1 MPDFKL
7 MQGLAVHRERVAA
20 RRLAQRDGISVAVAL
35 EKILREATNDGELD
49 QLLEIRRQQALRL
62 DEIKHQKK
70 ALAQQKHRLKIESK
84 KPPQASW
91 CAWFDG
97 SAKPNPGA
105 CAIGA
110 VLLAPD
116 GRRWEISQTI
126 GYGNSSTAEYQALLA
141 LLVLMRKQACQHA
154 VIYGDSRVVIDDLY
168 ADTIHSAQSMTEYR
182 LAAREIIQHLP
193 GLQIVWIPRAKN
205 QTADALAELAFSRQ
219 IHAIDDVHGMNLSG
233 KFVDSENSLQRD
245 R

>member
-1 MPDFKL
+1 MPDFEL
-7 MQGLAVHRERVAA
+7 MQDLAVHRERVAA

-35 EKILREATNDGELD
+35 ERILREATNDGELD
-49 QLLEIRRQQALRL
+49 QLLETRRQQALRL
-62 DEIKHQKK
+62 DKIKHQKK
-70 ALAQQKHRLKIESK
+70 LLAQQKHRLKTENK
-84 KPPQASW
+84 KPPQTSW

-126 GYGNSSTAEYQALLA
+126 GYGNSSTAEYQALIA
-141 LLVLMRKQACQHA
+141 LLVLMREQTCQDA
-154 VIYGDSRVVIDDLY
+154 VIYGDSRVVIDDLS
-168 ADTIHSAQSMTEYR
+168 ADTKASAQSLAEYR
-182 LAAREIIQHLP
+182 QTAREIIRHLP

-205 QTADALAELAFSRQ
+205 QTADALAQLAFSRQ
-219 IHAIDDVHGMNLSG
+219 IHAIDEEHGMNLSG
-233 KFVDSENSLQRD
+233 KSVDLENSL
-245 R
+245 